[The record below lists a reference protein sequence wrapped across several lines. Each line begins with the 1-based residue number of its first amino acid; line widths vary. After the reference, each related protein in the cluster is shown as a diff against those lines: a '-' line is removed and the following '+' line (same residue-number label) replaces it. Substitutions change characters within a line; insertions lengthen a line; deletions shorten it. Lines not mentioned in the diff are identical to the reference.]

1 MQTALECLPCF
12 LNQARLIAQQVTDD
26 PAHQLEAMRIA
37 ARHLAACDMRLTP
50 PEQNRIMADAIGAYL
65 GEANPYA
72 EAKRRYNALCLAG
85 YPALR
90 EYVFSAPD
98 PLDAAVRVA
107 AVGNILDLSIFA
119 EVSIQAALEA
129 AQITPLATN
138 HLPRLRQD
146 LAAAQNIL
154 ILGDNA
160 GEIVF
165 DLSLAELLSQHAHVF
180 YAVKAGPT
188 ANDVTREDA
197 EQVGMAR
204 FATVIDNGT
213 TIMGTPLARCSEA
226 FLDAFHRADVIL
238 SKGQG
243 NYETLSETDANLYF
257 IVRAKCA
264 VVARMLGVEVGAV
277 VLKAARA

>member
-12 LNQARLIAQQVTDD
+12 LNQARLIAQQVTAD
-26 PAHQLEAMRIA
+26 PARQLEAMRIA
-37 ARHLAACDMRLTP
+37 ARHIATCDMTLTP
-50 PEQNRIMADAIGAYL
+50 PEQNRIMADAIEAYL
-65 GEANPYA
+65 GETNPYA
-72 EAKRRYNALCLAG
+72 EAKRRYNTLCLAG
-85 YPALR
+85 YSALR
-90 EYVFSAPD
+90 DYVFSAAD

-107 AVGNILDLSIFA
+107 AVGNVMDLSIFA

-129 AQITPLATN
+129 AQATPLAIN
-138 HLPRLRQD
+138 HLPQLADD
-146 LAAAQNIL
+146 LAGAQSVL

-165 DLSLAELLSQHAHVF
+165 DLPLAELLGQRARVL

-213 TIMGTPLARCSEA
+213 NIMGTPLARCLPPFLEA
-226 FLDAFHRADVIL
+226 FHAADVIL

-243 NYETLSETDANLYF
+243 NYETLSDTGANVYF
-257 IVRAKCA
+257 IVKAKCA
-264 VVARMLGVEVGAV
+264 VVARTIGVEVGAV